1 MKALRLHI
9 TGIVQGV
16 GFRPYVY
23 RLATKFKLG
32 GWVLNASDGVHV
44 FVEGPDSMVTRFVAA
59 LEVEPPAAAR
69 IEHVEVVSTEPGGF
83 TAFEIRESEA
93 DATLRTFISPDLAT
107 CPACLAELFD
117 KNDRRYHYPFI
128 NCTDCGP
135 RFTIIKDTPYD
146 RPLTTMRDF
155 TMCPECAVEYADP
168 ADRRFHAQPDACFTC
183 GPRLYLNASSDHD
196 KTATTPAAALSAGW
210 IWSPAV
216 ETSPRPQRSPQ
227 AEAVRSN
234 SIILEACEGL
244 HNEQILAI
252 KGLGGFQLA
261 CNARSETAVR
271 RLRERKH
278 RWGKPLALMFPN
290 IELAERYCEIS
301 AAERDLLLS
310 PAHPIVLLRR
320 RTDEDA
326 ADLAPS
332 IAPGL
337 AEIGVM
343 LPAAPLHHLLADE
356 FYGPMIMTSGN
367 LSEEPIVTDNAVA
380 LEVLSPVADLFLMHD
395 RPIYAR
401 YDDSVV
407 RVVEG
412 RTYMIR
418 RARGYAPEPLIT
430 AFDSPA
436 AILAVGPEQKNT
448 FTLLEGNTAFVSQ
461 HIGDLENLSTLEAF
475 EEAEQLYERL
485 FRIKPVTIAYDLH
498 PEYLSTKWAQVKID
512 EAGKKYPLATC
523 GVQHHHAH
531 IVAACAEHG
540 VTGGVIGIA
549 FDGTGYGEDRTIWG
563 GEVLI
568 STYTD
573 ALRFAH
579 LAPFALPGGAGAIK
593 RPVRVALGLLDQYG
607 LLDHPGAA
615 RLRARLEAFEEA
627 TTLTMIHNN
636 LNSPLTSSM
645 GRLFDAVAAL
655 LDIADDA
662 AFEGAPAMLLEA
674 AAPAD
679 LHDRPTPPAWRF
691 SLDDDGV
698 FSPAP
703 VLEALLDD
711 LVLLHG
717 DPDTLLTTGE
727 LARRFHEAV
736 VNLIGEV
743 STKAARE
750 TELDTVALSGG
761 CFMNRLLLIGA
772 REVLEARG
780 LRVIVGEKLPVN
792 DGCISFGQAVVA
804 WARLHAPQWGELEL
818 EEFDEPEE

>member
-23 RLATKFKLG
+23 RLATTFKLR

-44 FVEGPDSMVTRFVAA
+44 FVEGPSAMVTRFAA
-59 LEVEPPAAAR
+59 AIEVDPPAASR
-69 IEHVEVVSTEPGGF
+69 IERVEVETVKPEGF
-83 TAFEIRESEA
+83 ANFEIRTSEA
-93 DATLRTFISPDLAT
+93 DAALRTFISPDLAT
-107 CPACLAELFD
+107 CASCLDELFD
-117 KNDRRYHYPFI
+117 ENDRRYHYPFI

-155 TMCPECAVEYADP
+155 EMCPQCATEYADP
-168 ADRRFHAQPDACFTC
+168 SDRRFHAQPDACFTC
-183 GPRLYLNASSDHD
+183 GPRLYLNTNSNQIIVGKDWAW
-196 KTATTPAAALSAGW
+196 TPS
-210 IWSPAV
+210 V
-216 ETSPRPQRSPQ
+216 ESSPRPQRD
-227 AEAVRSN
+227 AKKEFVRSN
-234 SIILEACEGL
+234 SLILEASEAL
-244 HNEQILAI
+244 HNEQIVAI

-261 CNARSETAVR
+261 CNARNETAVR

-301 AAERDLLLS
+301 PVEHDLLLS

-343 LPAAPLHHLLADE
+343 LPATPLHHLLADE
-356 FYGPMIMTSGN
+356 FYGPMVMTSGN
-367 LSEEPIVTDNAVA
+367 LSEEPIVTDNAAA
-380 LEVLSPVADLFLMHD
+380 LETLSPIADLFLMHD

-418 RARGYAPEPLIT
+418 RARGYAPEPLILPFST
-430 AFDSPA
+430 DA

-448 FTLLEGNTAFVSQ
+448 FTLLDSNTAFVSQ

-475 EEAEQLYERL
+475 EEAERLYERL
-485 FRIKPVTIAYDLH
+485 FKITPKTIAYDLH
-498 PEYLSTKWAQVKID
+498 PDYLSTKWAQVKVD
-512 EAGKKYPLATC
+512 EAGEKYPLRTC

-531 IVAACAEHG
+531 IAAACAEHG
-540 VTGGVIGIA
+540 IEDGVIGIA

-563 GEVLI
+563 GEVFI

-593 RPVRVALGLLDQYG
+593 RPVRVALALLDQYG

-615 RLRARLEAFEEA
+615 ALRARLEPHEEA

-645 GRLFDAVAAL
+645 GRLFDAVASL
-655 LDIADDA
+655 LNIADDA
-662 AFEGAPAMLLEA
+662 AFEGSPAMLLEA

-679 LHDRPTPPAWRF
+679 LHDRPTPPNYRF
-691 SLDDDGV
+691 SLDEEGV

-711 LVLLHG
+711 LVLLQE
-717 DPDTLLTTGE
+717 DPDTLLTVGE
-727 LARRFHEAV
+727 LSRRFHEAV

-772 REVLEARG
+772 REALEARS
-780 LRVIVGEKLPVN
+780 LRVITNEKLPVN
-792 DGCISFGQAVVA
+792 DGCISFGQAVIA
-804 WARLHAPQWGELEL
+804 WARLHAPQWGEIEL
-818 EEFDEPEE
+818 EELKG

>member
-1 MKALRLHI
+1 MKALSLHI

-23 RLATKFKLG
+23 RLATKFKLC
-32 GWVLNASDGVHV
+32 GWVLNASDGVHI

-59 LEVEPPAAAR
+59 LEVDPPAASH
-69 IEHVEVVSTEPGGF
+69 IDHVEVESAEIGGF
-83 TAFEIRESEA
+83 TDFAIRESEA

-107 CPACLAELFD
+107 CPACLDELFNE
-117 KNDRRYHYPFI
+117 NDRRYRYPFI

-146 RPLTTMRDF
+146 RPSTTMCDF
-155 TMCPECAVEYADP
+155 EMCPECASEYTNPD
-168 ADRRFHAQPDACFTC
+168 DRRFHAQPDACFTC
-183 GPRLYLNASSDHD
+183 GPRLYLNANTDQITVGKD
-196 KTATTPAAALSAGW
+196 WAWTPS
-210 IWSPAV
+210 V
-216 ETSPRPQRSPQ
+216 EVSPRPQRD
-227 AEAVRSN
+227 AEQELVRSN
-234 SIILEACEGL
+234 SLILEASEAL

-261 CNARSETAVR
+261 CNARNETVVR

-301 AAERDLLLS
+301 PQERDLLLS

-337 AEIGVM
+337 SEIGVM
-343 LPAAPLHHLLADE
+343 LPATPLHHLLADE

-367 LSEEPIVTDNAVA
+367 ISEEPIVTDNAAA
-380 LEVLSPVADLFLMHD
+380 LETLSGIADLFLMHD

-418 RARGYAPEPLIT
+418 RARGYAPEPIT
-430 AFDSPA
+430 VPFASEG

-448 FTLLEGNTAFVSQ
+448 FTLLEGNAAFVSQ

-485 FRIKPVTIAYDLH
+485 FKIAPDTIAYDLH
-498 PEYLSTKWAQVKID
+498 PDYLSTKWAQVKID
-512 EAGKKYPLATC
+512 EAGEKFPLGTC

-531 IVAACAEHG
+531 IAAACAEHG
-540 VTGGVIGIA
+540 IEGGAIGIA
-549 FDGTGYGEDRTIWG
+549 FDGTGYGADRTIWG

-593 RPVRVALGLLDQYG
+593 RPVRVALALLDQYG

-615 RLRARLEAFEEA
+615 ALRARLEPHEEA
-627 TTLTMIHNN
+627 TTLTMVHNN
-636 LNSPLTSSM
+636 LNSPKTSSM

-655 LDIADDA
+655 LDVADDA
-662 AFEGAPAMLLEA
+662 AFEGSPAMLLEA
-674 AAPAD
+674 AAPRD
-679 LHDRPTPPAWRF
+679 LHERPTPPNYRF
-691 SLDDDGV
+691 SLDDEGM

-703 VLEALLDD
+703 LLEALLDD
-711 LVLLHG
+711 LVLLSE
-717 DPDTLLTTGE
+717 DPDTLLTTAE
-727 LARRFHEAV
+727 LSRRFHEAV

-804 WARLHAPQWGELEL
+804 WARSHAPQWGEI
-818 EEFDEPEE
+818 EFDELEG